1 MIAFGLR
8 PRLAHQS
15 QKVPMKESSDVFFA
29 ESTLGQHFVE
39 PLQIGN
45 AIEIHRAL
53 LKTEAAIKIASNSD
67 MIRVTSDLADMVDVI
82 ENIFQFNA
90 DRVRR

>member
-1 MIAFGLR
+1 
-8 PRLAHQS
+8 
-15 QKVPMKESSDVFFA
+15 
-29 ESTLGQHFVE
+29 
-39 PLQIGN
+39 
-45 AIEIHRAL
+45 L

-67 MIRVTSDLADMVDVI
+67 MIRVSSDLADMVDVI